1 MKILTTLSVLVL
13 AANCGDSG
21 GPPDKLSG
29 AFMDTF
35 RRWCDKTFACADE
48 YVPAAHSGR
57 SLEEFAGGPDAG
69 ACFAAIERTFLLAE
83 GKAYLDALDAS
94 VSAGRIRYAPDDY
107 QTCSD
112 LFMRQSCDQILE
124 QNGQSYTEPEVC
136 RTVKV
141 GLVSPGDACTLND
154 DCAARFC
161 EDDVCATAFPAAR

>member
-1 MKILTTLSVLVL
+1 MKTTTLLLCAVLL
-13 AANCGDSG
+13 SCGDSE
-21 GPPDKLSG
+21 GPQDKLSG
-29 AFMDTF
+29 AFMGTF
-35 RRWCDKTFACADE
+35 HRWCDKTFACASE

-57 SLEEFAGGPDAG
+57 PLDEFAGGADAD

-94 VSAGRIRYAPDDY
+94 VAAGRIRYAPDDY

-124 QNGQSYTEPEVC
+124 QNGQSYVEPEVC

-161 EDDVCATAFPAAR
+161 EDEVCATAFPAAR